1 MNSLTVSSSKHS
13 RFHMKEP
20 GSAITHLIGVVI
32 ALVAAPPLLIRAFS
46 NSAKHG
52 ISMILFLA
60 GVILLYCA
68 STIYHSLNI
77 SEGINLKLRKIDH
90 MMIYML
96 IAGTYSPVCLI
107 ALSDKHGI
115 ILFSI
120 IWGLALL
127 GILQALFWITC
138 PKWVS
143 SVIYVIMGWL
153 CIFSLSDIRS
163 VLSKAAFSW
172 LLVGGI
178 IYTIGAVIYAL
189 KLNVFN
195 GRHKNFGSHEIFHLF
210 CLGGTFC
217 HYMLM
222 FSYIS
227 KMSL

>member
-107 ALSDKHGI
+107 ALSDFI
-115 ILFSI
+115 QYY
-120 IWGLALL
+120 L
-127 GILQALFWITC
+127 GIGTAWNLTGSFLDYLSQMGQFCDLCYNGMAL
-138 PKWVS
+138 
-143 SVIYVIMGWL
+143 YL
-153 CIFSLSDIRS
+153 LS
-163 VLSKAAFSW
+163 F
-172 LLVGGI
+172 
-178 IYTIGAVIYAL
+178 
-189 KLNVFN
+189 
-195 GRHKNFGSHEIFHLF
+195 
-210 CLGGTFC
+210 
-217 HYMLM
+217 
-222 FSYIS
+222 
-227 KMSL
+227 